1 MMEYRTIA
9 APVSASFVE
18 KKSEFIAQLFPA
30 RTQEE
35 AVEAIEEVRKQH
47 RRARHNVY
55 AYLLRDGNASRY
67 SDDGEPQGTAGMPIL
82 DVLQKNGLTDVC
94 CVVTRYFG
102 GVLLGTGGLI
112 RAYTNAAKEAL
123 SVCRLGELTEGVH
136 AFLDVDYNYVGKVQ
150 YICAQNDITIVNTEY
165 ADGVTFEL
173 MMENAARNVLEKNMT
188 EMSSGKICLRDT
200 CSMQMYRD
208 DTGKLCR

>member
-188 EMSSGKICLRDT
+188 EMSSGKICLRDI